1 MTQSSFTPGPWTLS
15 ATYPAGDFV
24 IHAKGI
30 PWQLAYVPAST
41 QIEWPLEANARL
53 IAAAPDLLAF
63 AEEVKRRCVDAGL
76 PGHELVALADAAI
89 AKATS

>member
-1 MTQSSFTPGPWTLS
+1 MELDKT
-15 ATYPAGDFV
+15 
-24 IHAKGI
+24 
-30 PWQLAYVPAST
+30 
-41 QIEWPLEANARL
+41 LEADAYL